1 MLVIEPTRHSQD
13 LGKWI
18 LIVNDADYSHTKD
31 KLEKLFECISKKKN
45 VLQTMPLSLK
55 RFQAYPEIDGGISTN
70 AITREKAEA
79 FSLALNTQQV
89 PKEVSI

>member
-1 MLVIEPTRHSQD
+1 
-13 LGKWI
+13 
-18 LIVNDADYSHTKD
+18 
-31 KLEKLFECISKKKN
+31 
-45 VLQTMPLSLK
+45 MPLSLK